1 MSSDDKQLHEEEVMA
16 IFNRHRCPAE
26 LILPYKLEEPPTSFI
41 QAFSRSRFKG
51 PLWNMDSP
59 WLKAMAFNGLVTA
72 ICASIVAAFAYF
84 LQKGDPGDLA
94 TTVIGGYPL
103 IFFVLGPIV
112 YLYLI
117 LSNLKKGYKEH
128 AANKLVVPTHIG
140 LTDSGFKLY
149 WRGGYF
155 YNYPS
160 LAIWPEI
167 YKIDLIFDKQHQAP
181 TLKFLYQTGFGRL
194 NLWLPVTGFATSG
207 DMRLVLTYF
216 AQYVPTENQ
225 GENLKRMFEK
235 DFAPLVEAFE
245 NQSLPLLD
253 GMLPERPERPD
264 LTVNALTTNESVDH
278 LVEHFSKLMSLSQ
291 EKINSES
298 SQTETSSE
306 SSHTEITH
314 EDPPDDEGGTLD
326 IRSKHKLGN

>member
-1 MSSDDKQLHEEEVMA
+1 MTDDKRIHEEEVMA

-26 LILPYKLEEPPTSFI
+26 LILPYKLEEPPTTFV
-41 QAFSRSRFKG
+41 QAFWRSRFKG

-59 WLKAMAFNGLVTA
+59 WLIAMAFNGLVTA
-72 ICASIVAAFAYF
+72 ICACIIAAFAYF
-84 LQKGDPGDLA
+84 FGKGDPGDLA
-94 TTVIGGYPL
+94 TTVISGYPL

-117 LSNLKKGYKEH
+117 LSNLMKGYKDH

-167 YKIDLIFDKQHQAP
+167 YKIDLTFDKQHQSP

-194 NLWLPVTGFATSG
+194 NLWLPVSGFASSG
-207 DMRLVLTYF
+207 DMKLVLTYF
-216 AQYVPTENQ
+216 AQFVPMENQ
-225 GENLKRMFEK
+225 GQNLKQMFK
-235 DFAPLVEAFE
+235 LDFAPLVEAFE
-245 NQSLPLLD
+245 TQSLPLLE
-253 GMLPERPERPD
+253 GEFPERPESPG
-264 LTVNALTTNESVDH
+264 LTVNALTTNESVDRM
-278 LVEHFSKLMSLSQ
+278 VEHFSKLMTFSQ
-291 EKINSES
+291 EKFNGEKNN
-298 SQTETSSE
+298 E
-306 SSHTEITH
+306 EIPRD
-314 EDPPDDEGGTLD
+314 DPPDEGGTLD